1 MCQYKHKLAMGL
13 DVFLKVSQHMNSRQ
27 DYNDD
32 IRDNEEGNDVYI
44 HLHQDPFE
52 VDVQSDY
59 DHAPQQM
66 TAEDDYSHMNTCNKT
81 PGLESDYYGEASWR
95 ELTIALKQQPKRVVH
110 HFFKMPDK

>member
-1 MCQYKHKLAMGL
+1 
-13 DVFLKVSQHMNSRQ
+13 MNSRHV
-27 DYNDD
+27 YNND

-66 TAEDDYSHMNTCNKT
+66 TAEDVYSHMNTCNKT
-81 PGLESDYYGEASWR
+81 PGLESDCYGEAS
-95 ELTIALKQQPKRVVH
+95 
-110 HFFKMPDK
+110 